1 MKYQLF
7 QQLNE
12 LNEMLSL
19 QNKKTRLDSDYL
31 EYMVNYFFTYRLSS
45 LIPVD
50 NSFQMFIDYATKEYY
65 KYMVDGNNVSILSV
79 DEQKKITINDSVFG
93 LSIVGDK
100 IYFIELKNGS
110 LRIELFLLEKEF
122 TTYLYDPLAVSW
134 IIENNLISIKDFLNP
149 SKVTN
154 LVKSF
159 ERNYLKPDFLE
170 ITNGFINYNM
180 LSEKIKK
187 VNGEYFSEHLFK
199 TNDPSKCFENLLNR

>member
-12 LNEMLSL
+12 LKEMLSL

-65 KYMVDGNNVSILSV
+65 KYIVDGNNVSILSV
-79 DEQKKITINDSVFG
+79 DEQKNITINDSVFG

-110 LRIELFLLEKEF
+110 LRIELFSLEKEF

-149 SKVTN
+149 SKVIN

-187 VNGEYFSEHLFK
+187 VNGEYFSEHLLK
-199 TNDPSKCFENLLNR
+199 TSDPSKCFENSLNR